1 MWSRLS
7 SSTMGSVAASLVSMK
22 PSSTSITS
30 EVGWGTSEVGW
41 RTSEVVRIASEVA
54 RLTPLSPRP
63 SSDASQSKEVSR
75 RPECRCLVVAV
86 VVLF

>member
-1 MWSRLS
+1 
-7 SSTMGSVAASLVSMK
+7 MGSVAASLVSMN

-30 EVGWGTSEVGW
+30 EVGWRCWRTSEVGW
-41 RTSEVVRIASEVA
+41 GTSEEVRITSEVA

-63 SSDASQSKEVSR
+63 SSEASQSKEVSR